1 LGDGKGFRRASFGD
15 RLTATYASNGVKTGR
30 VRAYFSDGSQLGG
43 AFTMQVES
51 VPEAPC
57 GRTWG
62 TPGATQKSAFAAS
75 DDAYEGKKAYF
86 TACAIYGDGHSS
98 LEKPLILAEGF
109 DIFGKLDI
117 NQIYDDYDELAN
129 GLTDM
134 GFDVI
139 ILNFFKAQTY
149 IQRNSEALITL
160 LRDVNEDKTTREPN
174 VVGGASMGGI
184 VARYALM
191 KMEVDGEE
199 HETATYISFDS
210 PHEGANIPLGLQYAA
225 VFFSGVAGGKATEFM
240 NILGRPAAR
249 QLLVYHW
256 TASNNEHPKPDQL
269 RLEFEFP
276 YRESEEGPSH
286 TFPVENGIWNVAIAS
301 GSGYGEAQRNSDGEV
316 MPSGDDA
323 KLLDILAGGGGDFY
337 GTEAE
342 AWAVPS
348 GNERTKIF
356 DGEDSCAPLPGTCY
370 WLTRH
375 IDTSPSGVA
384 PSKPYDN
391 APGGYRASGDDF
403 VGPARD
409 MIPGIL
415 LVLGLNEA
423 EAPFERHAFI
433 PTVSALDIPF
443 WLYKDDLF
451 HDMADDPTLPNKTPL
466 GPVEQG
472 DTYTPFDIIRYADEN
487 EEHVSPINVGTFL
500 FEQASYVRES
510 RTVENKTISNAKPI
524 QRTRNETVVRD
535 VTLTDDADVILA
547 SGGTVRLG
555 PGFHAEKGSKL
566 RVYTDPAISEPPP
579 LPNGASSPAALA
591 STEGSKETAS
601 TSDAATQGT
610 DAGQGENS
618 AAAAMQSK
626 QARAVPDEFSLGS
639 NYPNPFRS
647 STQIRFGLP
656 EAAEVSLEVYDLLGR
671 RVAQLA
677 GGQMEAG
684 YHRARL
690 DGSRLSSGV
699 YVYRLVAGEGFI
711 ETGRMVLVR

>member
-174 VVGGASMGGI
+174 VVVGASMGGI

-256 TASNNEHPKPDQL
+256 TASNNEHPNQISCGSNSS
-269 RLEFEFP
+269 FP
-276 YRESEEGPSH
+276 TGR
-286 TFPVENGIWNVAIAS
+286 A
-301 GSGYGEAQRNSDGEV
+301 RR
-316 MPSGDDA
+316 
-323 KLLDILAGGGGDFY
+323 
-337 GTEAE
+337 
-342 AWAVPS
+342 VP
-348 GNERTKIF
+348 
-356 DGEDSCAPLPGTCY
+356 A
-370 WLTRH
+370 
-375 IDTSPSGVA
+375 
-384 PSKPYDN
+384 
-391 APGGYRASGDDF
+391 
-403 VGPARD
+403 
-409 MIPGIL
+409 
-415 LVLGLNEA
+415 
-423 EAPFERHAFI
+423 
-433 PTVSALDIPF
+433 
-443 WLYKDDLF
+443 
-451 HDMADDPTLPNKTPL
+451 
-466 GPVEQG
+466 
-472 DTYTPFDIIRYADEN
+472 TPFRW
-487 EEHVSPINVGTFL
+487 
-500 FEQASYVRES
+500 
-510 RTVENKTISNAKPI
+510 KTAYGMWP
-524 QRTRNETVVRD
+524 
-535 VTLTDDADVILA
+535 
-547 SGGTVRLG
+547 
-555 PGFHAEKGSKL
+555 
-566 RVYTDPAISEPPP
+566 
-579 LPNGASSPAALA
+579 SPAAADTGRPSAIATEKLCPPATTRSFSIFLPAAVETSMERRQRHGQYLRAMSARRSLMEKTLA
-591 STEGSKETAS
+591 PLFQE
-601 TSDAATQGT
+601 
-610 DAGQGENS
+610 
-618 AAAAMQSK
+618 
-626 QARAVPDEFSLGS
+626 
-639 NYPNPFRS
+639 
-647 STQIRFGLP
+647 
-656 EAAEVSLEVYDLLGR
+656 
-671 RVAQLA
+671 RVT
-677 GGQMEAG
+677 
-684 YHRARL
+684 
-690 DGSRLSSGV
+690 GSRATST
-699 YVYRLVAGEGFI
+699 RLHPALPPRSRMTMRRAGTEPQATI
-711 ETGRMVLVR
+711 SWVLHGI